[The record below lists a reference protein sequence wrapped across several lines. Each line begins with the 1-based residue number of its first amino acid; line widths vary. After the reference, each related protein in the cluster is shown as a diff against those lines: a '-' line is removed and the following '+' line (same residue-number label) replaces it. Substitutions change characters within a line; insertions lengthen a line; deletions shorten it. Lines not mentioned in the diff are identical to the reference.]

1 MMAVSLTPKE
11 REVFEVQFCN
21 WCEKLE
27 KVVLK
32 EKSDIGLWV
41 QTWSNLEIMTITS
54 SYFTTSQH
62 IQLFSV

>member
-11 REVFEVQFCN
+11 REIFEVQFCN

-41 QTWSNLEIMTITS
+41 QTWSNPEIMTITS

>member
-27 KVVLK
+27 KVFLK
-32 EKSDIGLWV
+32 EKSDIGL
-41 QTWSNLEIMTITS
+41 
-54 SYFTTSQH
+54 
-62 IQLFSV
+62 